1 MEQERTKQEIIDDL
15 YGLRAGLSLIS
26 VEYDKIV
33 RVAESHKKEID
44 FDHILGEKEISND
57 VIKDLRLAYKRELE
71 DSEYHLRDLEKTVNR
86 EKQAEERKKDFL
98 ENEGICNMKE
108 FARKVASAKTK
119 NKMINFFMTV
129 CHILAFVFGFA
140 VLPAAL
146 FSLKGDP
153 LVARVV
159 LPVAIVGIVLPIILS
174 LILSKQED
182 KTFKNLSDLKD
193 KEQIIGYKSVIPL
206 HTWIEHAD
214 KARKKFSLLKKNQ
227 NIFLNVVESQ
237 SAIIKPIYDKL
248 KEKYSPVL
256 NPLDWENLDLV
267 IYYFETGRADTVRDA
282 LIQVDRQRQT
292 DQIVS
297 AINEASERI
306 HRTIISGFQSLEAT
320 VVKCASILSSQL
332 SAIQTSQQQIASDIS
347 VIKAFQ
353 AKADVS
359 SNILMAQVDSIHNY
373 IKNREIRERNG
384 G

>member
-1 MEQERTKQEIIDDL
+1 M
-15 YGLRAGLSLIS
+15 A
-26 VEYDKIV
+26 
-33 RVAESHKKEID
+33 
-44 FDHILGEKEISND
+44 
-57 VIKDLRLAYKRELE
+57 
-71 DSEYHLRDLEKTVNR
+71 
-86 EKQAEERKKDFL
+86 
-98 ENEGICNMKE
+98 
-108 FARKVASAKTK
+108 
-119 NKMINFFMTV
+119 FF
-129 CHILAFVFGFA
+129 FGFA

-146 FSLKGDP
+146 FSLKEDP

-182 KTFKNLSDLKD
+182 ETFKILSDLKD

-267 IYYFETGRADTVRDA
+267 IFYFETGRADTVRDA

-332 SAIQTSQQQIASDIS
+332 SARQTSQQQIASDIS